1 MTNRYRIEIARR
13 WADVDRRWCE
23 ATDSLRASPFQHPD
37 WLRTWYAAFGS
48 SAGITPL
55 LVAVTD
61 AVSGDLAVLMPLIER
76 RSGPLVFLE
85 FADLDVTDCN
95 APALGPA
102 APTIAEA
109 AVQLWREVSAA
120 LPACDVVRF
129 AKMPA
134 VIGNRPNPLAALPGA
149 QPSELRTWSLHAGG
163 SWEDYLKSLDRP
175 YRKELGRSLRLFEG
189 AGAGRFLVAKS
200 DVDASRILTVID
212 ELQRDRLEERQAK
225 HIFDQPAHH
234 RFYNEFAAAGMNSG
248 SCALTALELDG
259 EIVAGITGDCRQASA
274 HPASNCQS
282 RWIARASRARAPVDR
297 AHALRHARGRL
308 YPLRFLDRGRP
319 TQEALRRRALS
330 PARSPGVRI
339 LAGPRLCP
347 RAAGEEP
354 DPPDARSTETD
365 PRPQPRQRAGR
376 VIAHSAISSA

>member
-61 AVSGDLAVLMPLIER
+61 AASGDLAVLMPLIER

-259 EIVAGITGDCRQASA
+259 EIVAGLLAIVDKPRLTLLRIANRGGSLARLGLGRLLIERTLCAMHAEGFTHFDFSIGDGPHKKRFAAEPSPLLGLQAYVSWRGRA
-274 HPASNCQS
+274 Y
-282 RWIARASRARAPVDR
+282 ARAQQAKSLIRQMPGAQRLIRGLNRGSAP
-297 AHALRHARGRL
+297 
-308 YPLRFLDRGRP
+308 
-319 TQEALRRRALS
+319 
-330 PARSPGVRI
+330 
-339 LAGPRLCP
+339 
-347 RAAGEEP
+347 AA
-354 DPPDARSTETD
+354 
-365 PRPQPRQRAGR
+365 
-376 VIAHSAISSA
+376 